1 MQTALNEIIGRILE
15 DDALFSLEELC
26 RSCSLLPEQL
36 LEMVDEGII
45 EPIDYQQTTTS
56 WQFAGNSVVR
66 VRTVIRLQRDLG
78 VNLAGVEVILDLL
91 DRVERLQTEVD
102 ALRDSL
108 EEQVVERVS
117 EALRQASRLPVRAVR
132 ELRPPDR

>member
-1 MQTALNEIIGRILE
+1 MQTALNEVIGRILE
-15 DDALFSLEELC
+15 DDARFSLEELC

-45 EPIDYQQTTTS
+45 DPIDYQQTTTA

-78 VNLAGVEVILDLL
+78 VNLAGAALAVELL
-91 DRVERLQTEVD
+91 DEIK
-102 ALRDSL
+102 ALRNSPHS
-108 EEQVVERVS
+108 VININ
-117 EALRQASRLPVRAVR
+117 
-132 ELRPPDR
+132 

>member
-1 MQTALNEIIGRILE
+1 MKTAINEIIGRILE

-78 VNLAGVEVILDLL
+78 VNLAGAALAVELL
-91 DRVERLQTEVD
+91 DEIK
-102 ALRDSL
+102 ALRNSPHS
-108 EEQVVERVS
+108 VININ
-117 EALRQASRLPVRAVR
+117 
-132 ELRPPDR
+132 

>member
-1 MQTALNEIIGRILE
+1 MKIVQRDETVVGILDE
-15 DDALFSLEELC
+15 DVRFSLEELC
-26 RSCSLLPEQL
+26 RSCFLPPEQL

-78 VNLAGVEVILDLL
+78 VNLAGAALAVELL
-91 DRVERLQTEVD
+91 DEIK
-102 ALRDSL
+102 ALRNSPQQ
-108 EEQVVERVS
+108 EH
-117 EALRQASRLPVRAVR
+117 
-132 ELRPPDR
+132 

>member
-1 MQTALNEIIGRILE
+1 MQTALNEVIGRILE
-15 DDALFSLEELC
+15 DDARFSLEELC

-45 EPIDYQQTTTS
+45 EPIDYQQTTTA

-78 VNLAGVEVILDLL
+78 VNLAGAALAVELL
-91 DRVERLQTEVD
+91 DEIK
-102 ALRDSL
+102 ALRNSPHS
-108 EEQVVERVS
+108 VININ
-117 EALRQASRLPVRAVR
+117 
-132 ELRPPDR
+132 

>member
-56 WQFAGNSVVR
+56 WLFAGNSVVR

-78 VNLAGVEVILDLL
+78 VNLAGAALAIELL
-91 DRVERLQTEVD
+91 DEIKVLRNSPNRVIKR
-102 ALRDSL
+102 
-108 EEQVVERVS
+108 
-117 EALRQASRLPVRAVR
+117 
-132 ELRPPDR
+132 

>member
-15 DDALFSLEELC
+15 EDALFSLEELC

-45 EPIDYQQTTTS
+45 DPIDCQQTTTA

-78 VNLAGVEVILDLL
+78 VNLAGAALAVELL
-91 DRVERLQTEVD
+91 DEIKG
-102 ALRDSL
+102 LRGN
-108 EEQVVERVS
+108 VPRG
-117 EALRQASRLPVRAVR
+117 
-132 ELRPPDR
+132 

>member
-1 MQTALNEIIGRILE
+1 MMQTVKREEIVEGILE

-26 RSCSLLPEQL
+26 RSCRLPLEQL

-45 EPIDYQQTTTS
+45 EPVDYQQTTTS

-78 VNLAGVEVILDLL
+78 VNLAGAALAVELL
-91 DRVERLQTEVD
+91 DEIK
-102 ALRDSL
+102 ALRNH
-108 EEQVVERVS
+108 
-117 EALRQASRLPVRAVR
+117 
-132 ELRPPDR
+132 PPRS

>member
-26 RSCSLLPEQL
+26 RSCNLPPEQL

-45 EPIDYQQTTTS
+45 EPIDCLQTTMA

-78 VNLAGVEVILDLL
+78 VNLAGAALAVELL
-91 DRVERLQTEVD
+91 DEIKV
-102 ALRDSL
+102 LRNSP
-108 EEQVVERVS
+108 QRK
-117 EALRQASRLPVRAVR
+117 P
-132 ELRPPDR
+132 

>member
-1 MQTALNEIIGRILE
+1 MQTAKLDEIVGGIIVE
-15 DDALFSLEELC
+15 EDALFSLEELC

-66 VRTVIRLQRDLG
+66 VHTVIRLQQDLG
-78 VNLAGVEVILDLL
+78 INLAGAALAVELL
-91 DRVERLQTEVD
+91 DEIKV
-102 ALRDSL
+102 LRNK
-108 EEQVVERVS
+108 
-117 EALRQASRLPVRAVR
+117 P
-132 ELRPPDR
+132 